1 MGPLLPSIQLD
12 RVTEDA
18 PILLDVSRLIWRRWK
33 GRLPTGIDR
42 VCLAYLR
49 HFAPRAQAVVQH
61 RWFRGILDPEAS
73 QRLFALLES
82 PGTQFKTSLVLG
94 GLRSSQRSGND
105 GNGRLYLNVG
115 HTGLDSPG

>member
-1 MGPLLPSIQLD
+1 MASFLKMGPLLPSIQLD

-49 HFAPRAQAVVQH
+49 HFAPRAQAVVH
-61 RWFRGILDPEAS
+61 HPWFRGIISPEAS
-73 QRLFALLES
+73 RRLFTLLEN
-82 PGTQFKTSLVLG
+82 PGDQFKTSLVLS
-94 GLRSSQRSGND
+94 GLRGIQRPSNHGD
-105 GNGRLYLNVG
+105 GR
-115 HTGLDSPG
+115 